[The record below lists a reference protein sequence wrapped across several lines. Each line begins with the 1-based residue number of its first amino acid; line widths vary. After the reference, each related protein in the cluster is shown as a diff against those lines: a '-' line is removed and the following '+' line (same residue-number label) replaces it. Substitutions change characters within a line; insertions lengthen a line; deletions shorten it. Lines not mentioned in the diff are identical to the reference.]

1 MQAMERLAR
10 KVDKG
15 HLPTRTYSL
24 ALAAVVV
31 LALVLRL
38 VAFGSIPPGLYHDEA
53 YNGLDALTVLQG
65 WHPLWFPANNGR
77 EPFFVYLVALSV
89 AVLGRTAVAVRAP
102 ALLLGTLTVPAA
114 AFLGSSLFG
123 RRVGLLTAAV
133 TAIAFWPLHLSRVG
147 FRAVALPLFLAL
159 ALGFLWRGL
168 GSGRLREWALAGLFY
183 GCAFYTYLAARFT
196 PVPLVALG
204 VLSLWPLARL
214 PRPAWRQLLLFAGVA
229 LLVAAPLLGFM
240 MLHPEVLAGRAGQVS
255 VFSPAISHGDPWGT
269 LARHIGRALG
279 AFFWRGDRI
288 ARHNLPGRPVFDPA
302 LGLAFLVGVAV
313 AFRRRGTGW
322 FVLLWVGAMLL
333 PTILAED
340 APHFLRGVGIL
351 PMVFVLPALG
361 LAAAWQWLAARGHQV
376 VGAGLTAA
384 ILAVGLA
391 ATTSG
396 YFGRYA
402 HDRGVYYH
410 FESGASE
417 LALRINAFLEGARPG
432 TSREAFVSERLWRD
446 WPSLRFLLG
455 ERPDVQLVEPEESPT
470 VPLGASEVLVAVWPW
485 EDYRRALELL
495 PLGSTVEVA
504 NDLWERGDLEKEARQ
519 LALVFQ
525 ARPATEP
532 GAEAA
537 TFEHGV
543 RLLDARIESPAPQL
557 LRVQLVWEASQA
569 LTVDY
574 TVFAH
579 VLRGQTMLGQHDG
592 PPAGVLP
599 TTLWRP
605 GDHIVDVH
613 EVPLVAPYDPQTDR
627 VIVGLYDLATMARLR
642 VIESRAPGPKDG
654 VLVAAP

>member
-1 MQAMERLAR
+1 MERLAG

-31 LALVLRL
+31 LAFLLRL
-38 VAFGSIPPGLYHDEA
+38 VAFGSVPPGLYHDEA
-53 YNGLDALTVLQG
+53 HNGLDALTVLQG

-77 EPFFVYLVALSV
+77 EPFFVYLVAVSV

-102 ALLLGTLTVPAA
+102 ALVLGTLTVPAA

-123 RRVGLLTAAV
+123 RRVGLLTAAM

-159 ALGFLWRGL
+159 ALGLLWRGL
-168 GSGRLREWALAGLFY
+168 RFGRWRDCALAGLLY
-183 GCAFYTYLAARFT
+183 GCSFYTYLAARFT
-196 PVPLVALG
+196 PVPLLTLG
-204 VLSLWPLARL
+204 ALSLWPPARQ
-214 PRPAWRQLLLFAGVA
+214 PRPTWRPLLLLAGVA
-229 LLVAAPLLGFM
+229 LLVAAPLLGYM
-240 MLHPEVLAGRAGQVS
+240 MLHPEVVAGRAGQVS

-269 LARHIGRALG
+269 LARHAGRALG

-288 ARHNLPGRPVFDPA
+288 ARHNLPGRPIFDPA
-302 LGLAFLVGVAV
+302 LGLAFLAGIAV
-313 AFRRRGTGW
+313 ALKRRGAGW

-361 LAAAWQWLAARGHQV
+361 LAATWEWLAARGHQI
-376 VGAGLTAA
+376 AGVSLAA
-384 ILAVGLA
+384 AVLLAGLA
-391 ATTSG
+391 ATTTS

-402 HDRGVYYH
+402 RDRGVYYH
-410 FESGASE
+410 FEGGASE
-417 LALRINAFLEGARPG
+417 LALRINAFLEGRSPSASPR
-432 TSREAFVSERLWRD
+432 ALVSERLWRD
-446 WPSLRFLLG
+446 WPSLRFLVG
-455 ERPDVQLVEPEESPT
+455 ERPDVQLVDPEEPPT
-470 VPLGASEVLVAVWPW
+470 ALPGVSEVLLAVWPW

-495 PLGSTVEVA
+495 PPGLTIGVA
-504 NDLWERGDLEKEARQ
+504 NDLWERGDLEREARQ

-525 ARPATEP
+525 ATPAGDPGTEV
-532 GAEAA
+532 A

-543 RLLDARIESPAPQL
+543 RLLDARIVSVNPQQ

-605 GDHIVDVH
+605 GDCIVDVH

-642 VIESRAPGPKDG
+642 VIESRAPGLEDG